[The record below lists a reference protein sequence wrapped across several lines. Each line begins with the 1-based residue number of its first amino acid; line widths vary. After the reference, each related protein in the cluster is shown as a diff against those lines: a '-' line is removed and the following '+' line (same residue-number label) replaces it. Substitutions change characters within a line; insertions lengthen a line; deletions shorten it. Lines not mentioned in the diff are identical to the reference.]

1 MQVLIS
7 HNSPL
12 QLLNMSPI
20 TVFALGITL
29 LVVSIHILSQ
39 AEQSVHF
46 LMGPHSQIH
55 TGENEGNVKVHE
67 FGGMSFARTS

>member
-1 MQVLIS
+1 MQVLIF

-46 LMGPHSQIH
+46 LMGPPFPN
-55 TGENEGNVKVHE
+55 TYWGK
-67 FGGMSFARTS
+67 